1 MSAREYVNLNY
12 SGPLVVVGAG
22 FVAYLTEETREDVDG
37 RKNRLESLE
46 EKKKALRRERFK
58 NDEERKNLWRRDAQ
72 SSQQL
77 NTLEKTY
84 ENAKRAFVSFIDRA
98 TVSWLMAVGRIA
110 EKLGLSDKVY
120 GKLYVYSF

>member
-1 MSAREYVNLNY
+1 
-12 SGPLVVVGAG
+12 
-22 FVAYLTEETREDVDG
+22 VDG

-46 EKKKALRRERFK
+46 EKKKALRSERFK
-58 NDEERKNLWRRDAQ
+58 NEEERKNLWRSDAQ

-77 NTLEKTY
+77 NMLEKTY
-84 ENAKRAFVSFIDRA
+84 SNAKRAFESSIDRA
-98 TVSWLMAVGRIA
+98 ISSGLKAVGRIA